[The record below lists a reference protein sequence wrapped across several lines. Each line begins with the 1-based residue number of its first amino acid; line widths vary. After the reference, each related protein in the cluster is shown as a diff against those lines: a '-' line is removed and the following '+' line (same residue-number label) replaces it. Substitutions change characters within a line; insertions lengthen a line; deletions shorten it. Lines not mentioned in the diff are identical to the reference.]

1 MRRGFLIV
9 GVFACCA
16 TAVFAQP
23 LESAWKPMDRSP
35 ISAYQVT
42 GMGDPLSATGATL
55 QITAA
60 RVDDHPF
67 GSVSQDVDAAAF
79 RGHRIT
85 LSATLSVRD
94 AVQGAQLWLRADGP
108 EHGPDHKRASLAFG
122 NSPLLKN
129 VANGQVDS
137 AFRQASLDVPKEAS
151 RLFFGLILKGKG
163 DVTASKLR
171 LVTGEPVVEVPPQKL
186 LNQAISLV
194 RTHALHSAEL
204 NWSVVE
210 PQIRAMAADAVVAR
224 DVYPAIREL
233 LKRLNDHH
241 SFLMEPAHAANE
253 ASSVTLS
260 TEPVVALHGGGVG
273 YIDVPGYTGFDP
285 HARDVFVT
293 RMVDAIAGIA
303 PEARCGWIVDLRQN
317 TGGSMVP
324 MLGGLR
330 PLLGNTLGIG
340 FRDAHGKVQ
349 RPLVGHGLDAS
360 DPHGPDLSKNAVAV
374 LTGPKTAS
382 SGEVVAIAFR
392 GRPNTRSFGSATHG
406 LSTGNVVYPLA
417 DGSLLVLTTSVDV
430 DRNGKAYGDKLEPDQ
445 VVTTPPDAGA
455 DSVMNA
461 AAAWL
466 AGQPSCHH

>member
-1 MRRGFLIV
+1 MRRCLLIV
-9 GVFACCA
+9 GLFALGAA
-16 TAVFAQP
+16 TVFAQQQDRT
-23 LESAWKPMDRSP
+23 WTPMDRSP
-35 ISAYQVT
+35 LSAYHAT
-42 GMGDPLSATGATL
+42 GQGDPLSAAGATL

-67 GSVSQDVDAAAF
+67 GSVSQNIDAAAF

-108 EHGPDHKRASLAFG
+108 DHTRASLAFG
-122 NSPLLKN
+122 NSPLFTST
-129 VANGQVDS
+129 VNGQVGRS
-137 AFRQASLDVPKEAS
+137 FRQATIDVPKEAS
-151 RLFFGLILKGKG
+151 RLVFGLILKGKG
-163 DVTASKLR
+163 DVTASQVR
-171 LVTGEPVVEVPPQKL
+171 LVTGEPVVEVPPQKVL
-186 LNQAISLV
+186 DQAIALV
-194 RTHALHSAEL
+194 RAHGLHSAEL
-204 NWSVVE
+204 DWTVVE
-210 PQIRAMAADAVVAR
+210 PQIRAMASDAVVAR

-260 TEPVVALHGGGVG
+260 TEPVVALHSGGIG
-273 YIDVPGYTGFDP
+273 YINVPGYTGFDP
-285 HARDVFVT
+285 HAHDVFVT

-349 RPLVGHGLDAS
+349 RPSVGQGLDAS
-360 DPHGPDLSKNAVAV
+360 DPHGPDLSQKAVAV

-392 GRPNTRSFGSATHG
+392 GRQATRSFGSATYG

-417 DGSLLVLTTSVDV
+417 DGSLLVLTRSVDL
-430 DRNGKAYGDKLEPDQ
+430 DRNGKAYGGKIEPDQ
-445 VVTTPPDAGA
+445 AVATLPDAGT
-455 DSVMNA
+455 DSVMDA
-461 AAAWL
+461 ATAWL
-466 AGQPSCHH
+466 TGLPSCRH